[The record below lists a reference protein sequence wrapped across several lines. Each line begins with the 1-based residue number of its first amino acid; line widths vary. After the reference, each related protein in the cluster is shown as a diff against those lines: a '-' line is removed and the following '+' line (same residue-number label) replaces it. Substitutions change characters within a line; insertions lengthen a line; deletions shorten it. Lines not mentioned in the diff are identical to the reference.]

1 MKSILTTLCL
11 ALAATSGL
19 AQQLPNADFEGNWVD
34 CIPWNN
40 SNTSK
45 QGTQPQ
51 DWKIANVMGVK
62 FLGMTMGS
70 TTVGEKAEGY
80 NSGSAVKL
88 TNTPNSIM
96 NSQNVPG
103 YLTLGTPWNTSVMG
117 QNNDG
122 GTFGGISFTS
132 RPDALSFMYLRA
144 HGKKSGKESTDKKY
158 TWREDEP
165 FTVVAYAW
173 KGSTTQTGVPCD
185 IAMSGNPSKT
195 TMTNR
200 DRNILGIDT
209 YLGDADVKKS
219 GDFALVCSINDSIAG
234 DAAEWTEKTLDFK
247 YEQKGLVPEMFNVVF
262 ASGSYFSNN
271 LGCNNTLTVDNVKLI
286 YRSQLSAIKF
296 QDKEIEGFAADKYDY
311 EITVPADY
319 DLDDAGWDTEAGAV
333 IGYAATKTENT
344 LTAEDGQSATYTC
357 KVTNADGADADGQNT
372 HTYTVKFV
380 KEAAPAPAATTL
392 NGYLDIFCEELG
404 GDLAKGQA
412 AKVTI
417 TPAADGKV
425 DFCLPN
431 FALGDDDDAMQLG
444 DIAVPGLTA
453 TTEGDRTSYEGEV
466 KGLSLMGGMLHADV
480 KVSGYVEGDTFDFQI
495 PVDWMGTIISV
506 RFYSESIKTGIG
518 HVVVGKGAAAAG
530 CYNAAGQRVS
540 PNARGMVII
549 RKADGTTVKVFQ

>member
-11 ALAATSGL
+11 ALAATSGM

-40 SNTSK
+40 SSTK
-45 QGTQPQ
+45 KFGTQPES
-51 DWKIANVMGVK
+51 WCIANVIGIGGMGK
-62 FLGMTMGS
+62 TQ
-70 TTVGEKAEGY
+70 VGEQAEGVD
-80 NSGSAVKL
+80 GGKAVKL
-88 TNTPNSIM
+88 YNKANSIM
-96 NSQNVPG
+96 ATQIVPG
-103 YLTLGTPWNTSVMG
+103 YLTLGTAWNTSKMG
-117 QNNDG
+117 SNNDG
-122 GTFGGISFTS
+122 GSFGGIDFNK
-132 RPDALSFMYLRA
+132 RPDALSFMYKRA
-144 HGKKSGKESTDKKY
+144 HGNGSTQG
-158 TWREDEP
+158 
-165 FTVVAYAW
+165 FNVVAYSWA
-173 KGSTTQTGVPCD
+173 GTTTQAKVPCD
-185 IAMSGNPSKT
+185 IGFASQST
-195 TMTNR
+195 CTMTDR
-200 DRNILGIDT
+200 DRNILANKKEGDEAGKYKPFLGGAITWSADFQLVSTIDQVI
-209 YLGDADVKKS
+209 D
-219 GDFALVCSINDSIAG
+219 G
-234 DAAEWTEKTLDFK
+234 DAADWTEKTLDFNFEGK
-247 YEQKGLVPEMFNVVF
+247 NLVPQSFNLIF
-262 ASGSYFSNN
+262 SSGNYFSQDG
-271 LGCNNTLTVDNVKLI
+271 LTAGDELTVDNVKLI

-392 NGYLDIFCEELG
+392 NGYLDIFCKELG